1 MTTLADFKG
10 RIKQA
15 LQGYTR
21 NQEQITWLAQAT
33 LATDTTMFV
42 DPGTASALSR
52 GLIEIEDELILLNT
66 FNLQSGTFTVA
77 AGTNGRGVEN
87 TTAAAHGLN
96 SIITM
101 DPDFPNQ
108 RITEA
113 INDTIRAVYPDIY
126 GMKSFEFNYAAA
138 RFEYPVPTDCD
149 SVYKVT
155 IETIGPSKVWKTG
168 RRWRFNPQASTVAS
182 DGSPTGK
189 SIQIMDPV
197 IPGRIVRVMY
207 KTSPQI
213 LVNNSDNYE
222 TLTGYDSRTTDMIIY
237 GACWR
242 LLSSLEPARLAQ
254 KSVESTERAP
264 LVPAGAAANASTMY
278 HNMFKERF
286 DQEVDRLHNLF
297 PAYSHFLA

>member
-1 MTTLADFKG
+1 MTTLADLKG

-21 NQEQITWLAQAT
+21 NQEQITWLSMPA
-33 LATDTTMFV
+33 LATDTSMTV
-42 DPGTASALSR
+42 DPGTAPALSR
-52 GLIEIEDELILLNT
+52 GLIEIDDELILLNT
-66 FNLQSGTFTVA
+66 FNTQAATFSVA
-77 AGTNGRGVEN
+77 AGLNGRGVEN
-87 TTAAAHGLN
+87 TTAAAHAMN

-113 INDTIRAVYPDIY
+113 LNDTIRAVYPDIY
-126 GMKSFEFNYAAA
+126 GMVGTEFNYAAA
-138 RFEYPVPTDCD
+138 RFEYPMPADCD

-168 RRWRFNPQASTVAS
+168 RRWRFNPQASTHAG

-197 IPGRIVRVMY
+197 VPGRIVRVMY
-207 KTSPQI
+207 KKAPNV
-213 LVNNSDNYE
+213 LVNNTDVYE
-222 TLTGYDSRTTDMIIY
+222 TVTGFDSRTTDMIIY

-242 LLSSLEPARLAQ
+242 LISSLEPARLAQ
-254 KSVESTERAP
+254 KSVEATERAP
-264 LVPAGAAANASTMY
+264 LVPAGSAANASNMY
-278 HNMFKERF
+278 YKMFTERF
-286 DQEVDRLHNLF
+286 QQEVDRLHDLF

>member
-1 MTTLADFKG
+1 MTTLADLKG

-33 LATDTTMFV
+33 LATDTLMYV
-42 DPGTASALSR
+42 DPGTSSNLSR

-66 FNLQSGTFTVA
+66 FNTQTGTFTVS
-77 AGTNGRGVEN
+77 AGTNGRGVEG
-87 TTAAAHGLN
+87 TTPAFHQFN
-96 SIITM
+96 SIVTM

-113 INDTIRAVYPDIY
+113 LNDTIRAVYPDVY
-126 GMKSFEFNYAAA
+126 AMNSTEFNYAAA
-138 RFEYPVPTDCD
+138 RFEYPMPANCD

-168 RRWRFNPQASTVAS
+168 RRWRFNPQASTHAG

-207 KTSPQI
+207 KSSPNI
-213 LVNNSDNYE
+213 LVNNTDVYE
-222 TLTGYDSRTTDMIIY
+222 TVTGFDSRTIDMVIY

-254 KSVESTERAP
+254 KSVEATERAP
-264 LVPAGAAANASTMY
+264 LVPAGAAANASQMY
-278 HNMFKERF
+278 YRMFTERF
-286 DQEVDRLHNLF
+286 NQEVDRLHNLF
-297 PAYSHFLA
+297 PSYSHFLA